1 MAEVTY
7 MAFRCLNPD
16 CGKEV
21 KLRRPART
29 GVYKVTCPHC
39 GIVKQLRL
47 TGSDTMQQPAA
58 PAASLQP
65 AAAVSSPQPVGTAP
79 SPQPAIPDNS
89 RQAIVELKDDFIV
102 GVTYTIMCPHCGK
115 QEIGFAA
122 DKAGVHGI
130 ACPRCKGRI
139 GLSVRNKTEV
149 IVVTQP
155 LQMFKGKLI
164 LLRRGWLNKDYPLP
178 EGKTV
183 VGRRDE
189 AVMSDIAIENDSSM
203 SRRSVEIEVVQTD
216 RGYTFKLSVL
226 KAANP
231 VLHNNRA
238 LRVGDS
244 VSLNFGDSIVMGK
257 TKFRFDKDV

>member
-1 MAEVTY
+1 MAEITY

-16 CGKEV
+16 CRKEI
-21 KLRRPART
+21 KLRRPVRT

-47 TGSDTMQQPAA
+47 NGSDIDVPT
-58 PAASLQP
+58 S
-65 AAAVSSPQPVGTAP
+65 QPVV
-79 SPQPAIPDNS
+79 PDNS
-89 RQAIVELKDDFIV
+89 GQGVIELKEDFIV
-102 GVTYTIMCPHCGK
+102 GVTYTITCPHCSK
-115 QEIGFAA
+115 QEIGFTA
-122 DKAGVHGI
+122 DKPGI
-130 ACPRCKGRI
+130 QGIVCPWCKGRI
-139 GLSVRNKTEV
+139 ALSVRNKTEV

-178 EGKTV
+178 EGKTI

-189 AVMSDIAIENDSSM
+189 SVMSDIAIENDSSM

-257 TKFRFDKDV
+257 TRFRFDKDI

>member
-16 CGKEV
+16 CRKEI
-21 KLRRPART
+21 KLKRPART

-47 TGSDTMQQPAA
+47 TGSDAMQQPAA
-58 PAASLQP
+58 PDASLQP
-65 AAAVSSPQPVGTAP
+65 VAVTGQSSANIASAP
-79 SPQPAIPDNS
+79 KPATPDNS

-122 DKAGVHGI
+122 DKAGVQGI
-130 ACPRCKGRI
+130 VCPWCKGRI

-178 EGKTV
+178 EGKTII
-183 VGRRDE
+183 GRRDE